1 MKSVASRLGRK
12 ILSCEHLHCELGGRT
27 LVKDFSYTLLRDDR
41 VGIIGGNG
49 AGKTTLLRLL
59 SGELAPESG
68 TVERGETVRLGV
80 FAQHCPP
87 LDPDTRIIDAVRDVA
102 VKVYTPDG
110 ELSASQM
117 A

>member
-1 MKSVASRLGRK
+1 MKEAPPEAQLQMKSVASRLGKK

-59 SGELAPESG
+59 SGENG
-68 TVERGETVRLGV
+68 VVGRGAERLGV
-80 FAQHCPP
+80 FGCGVFLHS
-87 LDPDTRIIDAVRDVA
+87 
-102 VKVYTPDG
+102 G
-110 ELSASQM
+110 S
-117 A
+117 